1 MNTRHVSDEN
11 LLYLVGMTDK
21 ELFDA
26 GEDIKQRYWKVPQV
40 VMEKLGYGGG
50 YVLAGH
56 GKPKILQR
64 IEDTFASIYRK
75 QDIAMGGHIGVF
87 MYRDIFARVGVPHV
101 FGQFGINP
109 FNFVELTPVQLRII
123 QTEPEQMETY
133 IDQFSDIAD
142 VQYGTEELKRP
153 FVENELAVRYIG
165 LSRLHLH
172 SASAVLTGGYDY
184 RGAVQSSLLATELAL
199 KSGAAALGLNHDEI
213 KKQFN
218 HSNAKI
224 ADFVG
229 EGWSTFDVDRVKRVI
244 ATQPPYVP
252 NRYSA
257 AQPNRREVGHLV
269 MGAQYIVSEVVRQ
282 MSDRDFRSG
291 IKPPL
296 TRRYP
301 V

>member
-1 MNTRHVSDEN
+1 MKPDDIPDEN
-11 LLYLVGMTDK
+11 LLFLVGTTDK

-26 GEDIKQRYWKVPQV
+26 GEDIKQRYWNVPQA
-40 VMEKLGYGGG
+40 VMKKLGYPSG
-50 YVLAGH
+50 YVIAGA

-64 IEDTFASIYRK
+64 IEDAFKSIYRK

-101 FGQFGINP
+101 FGQVSINP
-109 FNFVELTPVQLRII
+109 FDFVELTPVQLRII
-123 QTEPEQMETY
+123 QTEPQEVATY

-142 VQYGTEELKRP
+142 VQYGTQELRTP
-153 FVENELAVRYIG
+153 FSKTELVVRYIG

-199 KSGAAALGLNHDEI
+199 KSGAAALGLNDNEI
-213 KKQFN
+213 KRNFN
-218 HSNAKI
+218 HDNGKI

-229 EGWSTFDVDRVKRVI
+229 AGWSAFDVDRVKRVI

-257 AQPNRREVGHLV
+257 TQPDRREVGHLV

-291 IKPPL
+291 AQPPVA
-296 TRRYP
+296 RRYP
-301 V
+301 A

>member
-1 MNTRHVSDEN
+1 MKPDDIHDEN
-11 LLYLVGMTDK
+11 LLYLVGTTDK

-26 GEDIKQRYWKVPQV
+26 GEDIKQRYWKVPLA
-40 VMEKLGYGGG
+40 VMKELGYVSG
-50 YVLAGH
+50 YVIAGH

-64 IEDTFASIYRK
+64 IEAAFASIYRK

-101 FGQFGINP
+101 FGLMSLNP
-109 FNFVELTPVQLRII
+109 LEFVELTPVQLRII

-133 IDQFSDIAD
+133 LDQFSDIAD
-142 VQYGTEELKRP
+142 VQYGTQELKKP
-153 FVENELAVRYIG
+153 FVKIELVVRYIG

-199 KSGAAALGLNHDEI
+199 KSGAAALGLNNDQI
-213 KKQFN
+213 KKRFN
-218 HSNAKI
+218 HDNASI

-229 EGWSTFDVDRVKRVI
+229 AGWSAFDVARVKRVI

-257 AQPNRREVGHLV
+257 TQPDRREVGHLV
-269 MGAQYIVSEVVRQ
+269 MGAQYIVSEVIRQ
-282 MSDRDFRSG
+282 MSDRNFRSG
-291 IKPPL
+291 IQPPVA
-296 TRRYP
+296 RRYP
-301 V
+301 A